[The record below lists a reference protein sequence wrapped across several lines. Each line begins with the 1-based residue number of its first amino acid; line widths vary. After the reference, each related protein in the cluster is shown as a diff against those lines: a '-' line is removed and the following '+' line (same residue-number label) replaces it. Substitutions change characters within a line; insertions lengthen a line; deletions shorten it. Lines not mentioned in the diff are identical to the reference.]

1 MATSGTITGSFSGGS
16 ASAKFTY
23 KCNWAIESQDVA
35 ARTSYVRFEW
45 IVRKTDYAYRTWKGS
60 TPWAASIDGEA
71 TGKNLSFDSPAS
83 YNNQDQV
90 FLTTYATI
98 QHNAN
103 GTKTAAISSTL
114 DLSGTSAGTGN
125 LSGNITLN
133 AIPVT
138 PPAINSFA
146 VSDASGTQLA
156 SGVYVATKSIMRLTA
171 TATAYGGATI
181 AKYDFYRDDT
191 FVGSSTNGVY
201 TATATA
207 IAGEYVYKV
216 IVTDSYGITA
226 TRTLAA
232 VTVYPYSLPTITS
245 TTTFRSNSSGAAS
258 ASGTYASA
266 TATWQFASCGGHNTV
281 TATATVNG
289 VSANL
294 TNGTASIINA
304 RLSANAEYRVVYVVT
319 DAFGSEAKVSE
330 PIRSAFKNFN
340 LYPDNT
346 KGGFA
351 YGEAAQLDK
360 GIFNVGEVIFRG
372 GVAIEG
378 SPLPITSGG
387 IGAASAGA
395 FFANNAT
402 QYRDQISLTHS
413 AWGYRYGT
421 VTGDGLL
428 IIALSAQKTAGSAG
442 AELVANICKLNGST
456 YEEYAIEQISSAGDT
471 NRWTAINAVAVM
483 KVTTGDKIRLGV
495 YRWNT
500 LTVVADTNILALG
513 ATVTLD
519 RSFA

>member
-1 MATSGTITGSFSGGS
+1 MANSGTITGSFSGGS

-23 KCNWAIESQDVA
+23 KCNWAIESQDIA
-35 ARTSYVRFEW
+35 ARTSYVRFQW
-45 IVRKTDYAYRTWKGS
+45 IVYKTDYPYRTWKGS
-60 TPWAASIDGEA
+60 TPWAATIDGTTTAE
-71 TGKNLSFDSPAS
+71 NISFESPAS
-83 YNNQDQV
+83 YSGSDQI
-90 FLTTYATI
+90 FKTTYATI
-98 QHNAN
+98 PHNAN

-191 FVGSSTNGVY
+191 FLGSSTNGVY

-245 TTTFRSNSSGAAS
+245 TTTFRSNSSGTQS

-266 TATWQFASCGGHNTV
+266 KAVWEFASCGGHNTV
-281 TATATVNG
+281 TARATVNN
-289 VSANL
+289 VSAPL
-294 TNGTASIINA
+294 TNNTASVINA
-304 RLSANAEYRVVYVVT
+304 RLSANAEYQVVYVVT

-330 PIRSAFKNFN
+330 PIRSGFKNFN

-372 GVAIEG
+372 DATIEG
-378 SPLPITSGG
+378 DLNLPAPLPIASGG
-387 IGAASAGA
+387 TGGMSVV
-395 FFANNAT
+395 N
-402 QYRDQISLTHS
+402 DSLTS
-413 AWGYRYGT
+413 TGYTYGT
-421 VTGDGLL
+421 YTSKTYTVSGSGF
-428 IIALSAQKTAGSAG
+428 IIASCTTKTDASDSYGITVSTVRKNGTMVAYATDRIEPAVAQEVAANAVVAMS
-442 AELVANICKLNGST
+442 VANGDEIFLGGFSTKVGTKTLLLNVLCFGC
-456 YEEYAIEQISSAGDT
+456 
-471 NRWTAINAVAVM
+471 
-483 KVTTGDKIRLGV
+483 
-495 YRWNT
+495 
-500 LTVVADTNILALG
+500 TV
-513 ATVTLD
+513 
-519 RSFA
+519 S

>member
-1 MATSGTITGSFSGGS
+1 MANSGTITGSFSGGS

-23 KCNWAIESQDVA
+23 KCNWAIESQDIA
-35 ARTSYVRFEW
+35 ARTSYVRFQW
-45 IVRKTDYAYRTWKGS
+45 IVYKTDYPYRTWKGS
-60 TPWAASIDGEA
+60 TPWAATIDGTTTAE
-71 TGKNLSFDSPAS
+71 NISFESPAS
-83 YNNQDQV
+83 YSGSDQI
-90 FLTTYATI
+90 FKTTYATI

-191 FVGSSTNGVY
+191 FLGSSTNGVY

-245 TTTFRSNSSGAAS
+245 TTTFRSNSSGTQTT
-258 ASGTYASA
+258 SGTYASA
-266 TATWQFASCGGHNTV
+266 KAVWEFASCGGHNTV
-281 TATATVNG
+281 TARATVNN
-289 VSANL
+289 VSATL
-294 TNGTASIINA
+294 TNNTASVINA
-304 RLSANAEYRVVYVVT
+304 RLSENVEYNVLFIVT
-319 DAFGSEAKVSE
+319 DAFGSEAKVYE
-330 PIRSAFKNFN
+330 PIRSGFKNFN
-340 LYPDNT
+340 LYRDNT

-351 YGEAAQLDK
+351 FGEAAQLDK

-387 IGAASAGA
+387 TGGMSVV
-395 FFANNAT
+395 NDSRT
-402 QYRDQISLTHS
+402 ST
-413 AWGYRYGT
+413 GYSYGSYTSKTYT
-421 VTGDGLL
+421 VSGSGF
-428 IIALSAQKTAGSAG
+428 IIASCTTKTDNTDSYGITVATVRKNGSMVAYATDRIEPAVAQEVAANAVVAIS
-442 AELVANICKLNGST
+442 VANRDTIFLGGFST
-456 YEEYAIEQISSAGDT
+456 KEGT
-471 NRWTAINAVAVM
+471 KTF
-483 KVTTGDKIRLGV
+483 LF
-495 YRWNT
+495 
-500 LTVVADTNILALG
+500 NILCFG
-513 ATVTLD
+513 CTV
-519 RSFA
+519 S

>member
-1 MATSGTITGSFSGGS
+1 MANSGTITGSFSGGS

-23 KCNWAIESQDVA
+23 KCNWAIESQDIA
-35 ARTSYVRFEW
+35 ARTSYVRFQW
-45 IVRKTDYAYRTWKGS
+45 IVYKTDYPYRTWKGS
-60 TPWAASIDGEA
+60 APWAATIDGTTTSE
-71 TGKNLSFDSPAS
+71 NISFESPAS
-83 YNNQDQV
+83 YSGSDQI
-90 FLTTYATI
+90 FKTTYATI

-114 DLSGTSAGTGN
+114 DLSGTSAGTGT
-125 LSGNITLN
+125 LSGNITLT

-138 PPAINSFA
+138 PPTVDTFT
-146 VSDASGTQLA
+146 VSDVSGTQLA
-156 SGVYVATKSIMRLTA
+156 SGVYVATKSIMKLTA

-191 FVGSSTNGVY
+191 LVGSSTNGVY
-201 TATATA
+201 TASATA
-207 IAGEYVYKV
+207 IAGSYVYKV

-245 TTTFRSNSSGAAS
+245 TETFRSNSSGTAS

-266 TATWQFASCGGHNTV
+266 KAVWEFASCGGHNAI

-294 TNGTASIINA
+294 TNGSASVINA
-304 RLSANAEYRVVYVVT
+304 GLSANAEYQVSYVVT
-319 DAFGSEAKVSE
+319 DAFGSSASVSE

-402 QYRDQISLTHS
+402 QYRDQLSVTGS
-413 AWGYRYGT
+413 NWRYRYGT
-421 VTGDGLL
+421 ITGDGILF
-428 IIALSAQKTAGSAG
+428 ISLSAQKTAGSNG
-442 AELVANICKLNGST
+442 ADLVVSIAKQNGSS
-456 YEEYAIEQISSAGDT
+456 YDEYAIEWMRTTTDT
-471 NRWTAINAVAVM
+471 NSWTGLNAAAFM
-483 KVTTGDKIRLGV
+483 KVAAGDKIRLGV
-495 YRWNT
+495 FRNGIT
-500 LTVVADTNILALG
+500 IQADTNILALG

-519 RSFA
+519 SSFA